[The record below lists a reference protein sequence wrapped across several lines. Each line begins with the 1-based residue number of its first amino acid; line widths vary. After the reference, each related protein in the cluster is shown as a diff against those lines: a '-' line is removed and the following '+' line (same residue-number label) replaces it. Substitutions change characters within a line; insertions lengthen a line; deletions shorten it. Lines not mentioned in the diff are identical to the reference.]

1 MLNQVIPLVRKGME
15 MKDNK
20 AMNRLEITIRTVCVF
35 QPKIPHQDVMVCHYN
50 IKGKEILYFQGLQES
65 IILEKIL
72 KKSML
77 MNLTSILPSHPVIM
91 GNRSIGG
98 GFQTSLSKDDL
109 VKAILTKS
117 IPIGNPSTGW
127 KIELATNSNLL
138 FEADLTAY
146 VVCVDMNFQ

>member
-1 MLNQVIPLVRKGME
+1 
-15 MKDNK
+15 
-20 AMNRLEITIRTVCVF
+20 
-35 QPKIPHQDVMVCHYN
+35 
-50 IKGKEILYFQGLQES
+50 
-65 IILEKIL
+65 
-72 KKSML
+72 ML